1 MDSIRTEESAAFSK
15 AKTDLESGIAGVQ
28 KALEVLREYYGSSF
42 VQQPAMPAGH
52 SASSDAGGAIIS
64 MLEQCESD
72 FTQTLSKES
81 MEKEAQTVYDTTT
94 QKNKMTKTMKDQDVK
109 YLTAE
114 AK

>member
-28 KALEVLREYYGSSF
+28 KALEVLREYGSASF

-72 FTQTLSKES
+72 FTKTLAKES
-81 MEKEAQTVYDTTT
+81 MEEDDAKSSYEATT
-94 QKNKMTKTMKDQDVK
+94 QKNKVTKKIKEQDVK
-109 YLTAE
+109 YLSA
-114 AK
+114 